1 MRKID
6 LTNFQVA
13 TSETARDI
21 NRRIMLNLVRRHQ
34 PISRADLAR
43 YSGLQRS
50 TVSAISE
57 QLIAERWITEG
68 ANGHTLRGRR
78 PRFLLLNKERVGI
91 IGINVRPATTTIGFA
106 NLDADFLAQES
117 IATDQDPEKFVADVV
132 PRLRNLIRTRPDITC
147 EGIGVSLPGRVDL
160 ATQKLAFAPNL
171 GWRDFDLKARLEKA
185 LGLPVELENAANS
198 CALAEFW
205 FGHHAIGVRNLVAVT
220 VSEGIGTGMI
230 LNHQLVQGSTG
241 RAGEFGH
248 TTIVEDGLE
257 CRCGNRGCWE
267 VYASNSAAIR
277 YYEQATARGRAAR
290 VTTASPSSM
299 TFDDVLNL
307 ARHGDAR
314 ANEAIDQM
322 AHYLGVGTALLVTG
336 LAPDVIVLVGEVTR
350 LWDRI
355 GPKVEGIVAARN
367 STHAKTQIVR
377 TDPTAQP
384 RLRGTIALVLQ
395 KHFGAP
401 SIA

>member
-1 MRKID
+1 
-6 LTNFQVA
+6 
-13 TSETARDI
+13 
-21 NRRIMLNLVRRHQ
+21 MLNLIRRHQ

-43 YSGLQRS
+43 FSGLQRS

-78 PRFLLLNKERVGI
+78 PRFLRLNKERVGI
-91 IGINVRPATTTIGFA
+91 IGINVRPLQTTIGFA

-117 IATDQDPEKFVADVV
+117 IATAPNPEKFVADVV
-132 PRLRNLIRTRPDITC
+132 PRLRNLVRTRPEIIC

-160 ATQKLAFAPNL
+160 ETQKLAFAPNL
-171 GWRDFDLKARLEKA
+171 KWHDFDLKTQLEKA
-185 LGLPVELENAANS
+185 MGLPVELENAANS

-205 FGHHAIGVRNLVAVT
+205 FGRHAIGVRNLVAIT
-220 VSEGIGTGMI
+220 VSEGIGTGLI

-241 RAGEFGH
+241 MAGEFGH
-248 TTIVEDGLE
+248 TTLVEDGLE
-257 CRCGNRGCWE
+257 CPCGNRGCWE

-277 YYEQATARGRAAR
+277 YYVQSADRGRSAKATAQATSGL
-290 VTTASPSSM
+290 
-299 TFDDVLNL
+299 TFDDLMRL
-307 ARHGDAR
+307 ASQGDAR
-314 ANEAIDQM
+314 AIKAIDQM

-355 GPKVEGIVAARN
+355 GPIIEGLVEARN
-367 STHAKTQIVR
+367 PTHSKTRIVR
-377 TDPTAQP
+377 TDPSAQP